1 MDGMIDKY
9 LPIIK
14 EMAATIRREHGLSES
29 TVIGDYIFSILQDD
43 CLVLQSKE
51 EDQPDLD
58 GFSTAKVIDGREVN
72 VVYINTAKNTE
83 KQNFCA
89 AHELGHQ
96 SGLER
101 QIRDHYCDDILTSN
115 IVENIMNRFAAELMM
130 PEADFRKQS
139 RGYIKRY
146 LKNRKDRKVLS
157 ARDAI
162 CIVILLMDFYFMPY
176 KAVVYR
182 LRELFIFSEEA
193 CKFLERMDME
203 NREIVNKQIDLM
215 GITRL
220 RSATNKCQVSEPI
233 NDIEKCLKD
242 PEIIKY
248 LSADER
254 VKYCRELGID
264 THEEE
269 ILKELQDLDN
279 QKVALA
285 QKNRRA

>member
-1 MDGMIDKY
+1 MMEKY

-14 EMAATIRREHGLSES
+14 DVARTVRKEHGLSES

-43 CLVLQSKE
+43 CTVLQWPE
-51 EDQPDLD
+51 ENQPDLD
-58 GFSTAKVIDGREVN
+58 GFSTIKVIGGIEKN

-101 QIRDHYCDDILTSN
+101 YIKDRYYEDIFTSN
-115 IVENIMNRFAAELMM
+115 IIEKIMNRFAAELMM

-139 RGYIKRY
+139 KTYIKKY
-146 LKNRKDRKVLS
+146 GKDGSSLS
-157 ARDAI
+157 VRAAI
-162 CIVILLMDFYFMPY
+162 CIVIHLMDFYYMPY

-182 LRELFIFSEEA
+182 LRELHIFAEDA
-193 CKFLERMDME
+193 CSLLEKIDME
-203 NREIVNKQIDLM
+203 NKDIVDKQIDLM

-242 PEIIKY
+242 PEINKY
-248 LSADER
+248 LSAKER
-254 VKYCRELGID
+254 AEYCKDLGID

-279 QKVALA
+279 KKVLLA
-285 QKNRRA
+285 GKNRKA

>member
-1 MDGMIDKY
+1 MMEKY

-14 EMAATIRREHGLSES
+14 DVAKTVRKEHGLSES

-43 CLVLQSKE
+43 CVVLQYPE
-51 EDQPDLD
+51 ENQPDLD
-58 GFSTAKVIDGREVN
+58 GFSTAKIIDGIEVN

-101 QIRDHYCDDILTSN
+101 QIKDQYYEDIFTSN
-115 IVENIMNRFAAELMM
+115 TVEMIMNRFAAELMM

-139 RGYIKRY
+139 RTYIRKYKKSNKR
-146 LKNRKDRKVLS
+146 LS
-157 ARDAI
+157 VRDAI
-162 CIVILLMDFYFMPY
+162 CIVILLMDFYYMPY

-182 LRELFIFSEEA
+182 MRELGIFSGDTCDLLMIIDE
-193 CKFLERMDME
+193 KSK
-203 NREIVNKQIDLM
+203 EIVDKQIDLM

-220 RSATNKCQVSEPI
+220 RNATNKRQVSKPV
-233 NDIEKCLKD
+233 NDIGKCLKD
-242 PEIIKY
+242 PEIAKY
-248 LSADER
+248 LTTNER
-254 VKYCRELGID
+254 VKYCKEMGID
-264 THEEE
+264 THEED

-279 QKVALA
+279 QKI
-285 QKNRRA
+285 